1 MAELN
6 PVNIIHAAE
15 ASMTGEAPKPK
26 TYTVRGLSDIA
37 MLKVEPQEEIW
48 NGMTY
53 LKNGIIEVIGAPG
66 VGKSRFLAS
75 LAKAQILGRE
85 FGGLPTLDTP
95 KRWLFVG
102 SENDIN
108 RLHREAQKF
117 LLGNFKGDISNWTK
131 EMFYEAAALNGLARE
146 QVDLIN
152 ANFRTF
158 TLEDPSDCMIALC
171 EENCLKLTATLK
183 ECKPDILVCDPWGD
197 LIDGDE
203 LSDADVRHTIRAL
216 RECLAAAELSIP
228 TIIVNHARMGIKE
241 VIKAAGIEAGNMGKN
256 SKCLYSIARYVLNL
270 RPASFSDNPPIEV
283 ICAKNNNGPKPPPL
297 ALKLDEKTETYEPLE
312 GFDHAAWQNE
322 LASSQSSSS
331 GRIKEQPMS
340 NDERNCFVRRVYNEI
355 IVPHGPCAIAKTDMA
370 RAISNHFPGI
380 GKKNLEL
387 IKGAVL
393 GEAPDSK
400 NLIREIG
407 IEVFDRGFPRGIFI
421 GTHDQVEFL
430 RQRIEEGNARKARS
444 HRKSVSQSADSEIA
458 NSENS
463 EN

>member
-6 PVNIIHAAE
+6 PVNIIRAAE
-15 ASMTGEAPKPK
+15 ASTTVEPPKPK

-75 LAKAQILGRE
+75 LAKAQILGRR
-85 FGGLPTLDTP
+85 FGGLPTLATP
-95 KRWLFVG
+95 KKWLFVG

-117 LLGNFKGDISNWTK
+117 LLGNFKGDISHWTK
-131 EMFYEAAALNGLARE
+131 ETFYDAAALNGLARE

-152 ANFRTF
+152 ENFRTF
-158 TLEDPSDCMIALC
+158 TLEDPSDCMISLC
-171 EENCLKLTATLK
+171 DENCPKLTATLK

-197 LIDGDE
+197 VIDGDE

-228 TIIVNHARMGIKE
+228 TIIVNHARMGIRE
-241 VIKAAGIEAGNMGKN
+241 VIKASGVEAGNMGKN

-270 RPASFSDNPPIEV
+270 RPASFDDNPPIEV
-283 ICAKNNNGPKPPPL
+283 ICAKNNNGPKPPSL
-297 ALKLDEKTETYEPLE
+297 ALKLDEKTETYEPFE
-312 GFDHAAWQNE
+312 GFDHEAWQNE
-322 LASSQSSSS
+322 LISSQSSSS
-331 GRIKEQPMS
+331 RRVKAQPMS
-340 NDERNCFVRRVYNEI
+340 IDERDRFVRRVYDEI
-355 IVPHGPCAIAKTDMA
+355 LIPHGPCAISKTDLT
-370 RAISNHFPGI
+370 RSISNHFPGI
-380 GKKNLEL
+380 GKKNCEL
-387 IKGAVL
+387 IMGAVL
-393 GEAPDSK
+393 GEAPGSED
-400 NLIREIG
+400 LIREIG
-407 IEVFDRGFPRGIFI
+407 IEVFDRVFPRGIFI
-421 GTHDQVEFL
+421 GTHEQVAFL
-430 RQRIEEGNARKARS
+430 RRCLEENNAKKARK
-444 HRKSVSQSADSEIA
+444 RKMPVSQSADSEIA